1 MRWFILMACVPHEIY
16 RLTVDLL
23 LSPSN
28 TPCAATGAGSA
39 AERITASPRKF
50 RSEGGYLLR
59 DILALTDGAGDFT
72 DFIRVHHQFLKW
84 LATIGTN
91 KLKKWHKFLRVI
103 K

>member
-1 MRWFILMACVPHEIY
+1 MACVPHETY

-28 TPCAATGAGSA
+28 TPGAATGTGST

-72 DFIRVHHQFLKW
+72 DFIGAHHQFLKW
-84 LATIGTN
+84 LAAIGTN
-91 KLKKWHKFLRVI
+91 ELKKWHKILRVL